1 MTASQVY
8 LFKRPNGFWYILYNA
23 DGRTKW
29 KSTKCVNRGDAL
41 KKLTEFKELLKTK
54 PKPSSNSFSSFTEEF
69 LQYAEATYAKTSV
82 DIFKVALRNFQSIV
96 GDCQLASLN
105 YRHVDL
111 YKADRLRLV
120 KPTTVNIE
128 LRSLRAILNVAVR
141 WGMLEANPF
150 SKMRQVRIPERM
162 PLSFSKEDFQKF
174 MQAVGDHCMRDV
186 FLFGVITGMRRGEI
200 LNLKWSDI
208 DFQEKLAYIQSS
220 TTYRVKA
227 GRRRTI
233 PLGDTAMRL
242 LERRFATR
250 QSDLVFDYNGE
261 SFKGDHIAKRFKR
274 FVRKAGLSEGL
285 HFHSLRHTFATW
297 LVQDRV
303 SIYEI
308 QKLLGHSDISVT
320 QIYSHLVSSELH
332 DAVNKISITLD

>member
-1 MTASQVY
+1 MTVSQVY
-8 LFKRPNGFWYILYNA
+8 LFKRPNGFWYILYTA

-29 KSTKCVNRGDAL
+29 KSTKCTNRGDAL
-41 KKLTEFKELLKTK
+41 KKFTEFKELLKTK
-54 PKPSSNSFSSFTEEF
+54 PKPNSFSSFVKEF
-69 LQYAEATYAKTSV
+69 LQYAEATYAKTSI
-82 DIFKVALRNFQSIV
+82 DIFKVALRNFQAIA
-96 GDCQLASLN
+96 GECKLTALN

-111 YKADRLRLV
+111 YKAERLRLV

-128 LRSLRAILNVAVR
+128 LRSLRTILNIAMR
-141 WGMLEANPF
+141 WDMLETNPF
-150 SKMRQVRIPERM
+150 SKMKPVRIPERI
-162 PLSFSKEDFQKF
+162 PLFFSKEDFQKF
-174 MQAVGDHCMRDV
+174 MHAVGDHCMRDV

-200 LNLKWSDI
+200 LNLKWSDVNL
-208 DFQEKLAYIQSS
+208 QEKLAHIQSS

-227 GRRRTI
+227 GKRRTI
-233 PLGDTAMRL
+233 PLGDIAMRL
-242 LERRFATR
+242 LERRSIARKSEF
-250 QSDLVFDYNGE
+250 VFDYNGE
-261 SFKGDHIAKRFKR
+261 SFKGDHVAKRFKR
-274 FVRKAGLSEGL
+274 FVRKAGLQEGL

-332 DAVNKISITLD
+332 DAVNKISVPID